1 MLYPI
6 CKAYFTMSYIL
17 CSVTAIP
24 PVRAV
29 FFLYALPQ
37 KTFVLYLYLWYKVL
51 MYLLFYAAGN
61 PPAVCR
67 NPPASHRTYRSVYMK
82 GFLMSVK
89 SKRNASGVSLTKQI
103 NRKQK
108 HSRVNWHEAASC
120 AIRINLLVIKKLTD
134 QVIPKNIARIFG
146 TFNLFEIKGV
156 GSSLSMDAYYKT
168 IGYAGLLIDQTGKKN
183 QYSSLDVSLSFLS
196 CYYPRK
202 LMKHLRNER
211 NERNVDIEKISQ
223 GVYHINKET
232 FSIQIIVTKELPPEE
247 NLYLHFLTDRMWNGA
262 LAEKLTDDY
271 KEHQEAE
278 IYRRYL
284 HQVMTANTK
293 EKGAETMYICE
304 GLLNFFGT
312 SSDEIIE
319 RTKKEDEEYY
329 QPKIDS
335 LSSEIEY
342 LKSLLRQ
349 NNIPFHPERA
359 GDTD

>member
-1 MLYPI
+1 
-6 CKAYFTMSYIL
+6 
-17 CSVTAIP
+17 
-24 PVRAV
+24 
-29 FFLYALPQ
+29 
-37 KTFVLYLYLWYKVL
+37 
-51 MYLLFYAAGN
+51 
-61 PPAVCR
+61 
-67 NPPASHRTYRSVYMK
+67 
-82 GFLMSVK
+82 MSVK

-120 AIRINLLVIKKLTD
+120 AIRIELRDYSDILEYMEEYILGKNSYRIDLLVIKKLTD

-211 NERNVDIEKISQ
+211 NLDIEKISQ

-359 GDTD
+359 GDAD